1 MKNVKLIYEM
11 FEECEEIISQTKE
24 ALDNEELE
32 EAETL
37 IEELS
42 NYVEKIKENN
52 TKKPL
57 LNGFLLSR

>member
-11 FEECEEIISQTKE
+11 LEECEEIISQAKE

-42 NYVEKIKENN
+42 NHVEKIKE
-52 TKKPL
+52 K
-57 LNGFLLSR
+57 

>member
-1 MKNVKLIYEM
+1 MKIVKLIYEM
-11 FEECEEIISQTKE
+11 FEECEEIISQAKE

-42 NYVEKIKENN
+42 NHVEKIKE
-52 TKKPL
+52 K
-57 LNGFLLSR
+57 